1 MKIRLGFVSN
11 SSSSS
16 FIVSFHTSPESVEE
30 VRKQM
35 FGDKSAKDIWTDEVT
50 IGSIT
55 KQVFKDI
62 QQAGKPANK
71 KEITEAI
78 SCGWYPGIPDVPK
91 GDYSQKKWDAFNKE
105 SDKGADK
112 LARKFIIEN
121 KDRTIYT
128 FDYGDDDGKFFEV
141 MEHSDIFLR
150 LPHLQISCH

>member
-71 KEITEAI
+71 KEITKLYLVDGIQGYLMFPKEIILKKSGMRLIKKAI
-78 SCGWYPGIPDVPK
+78 KVLI
-91 GDYSQKKWDAFNKE
+91 N
-105 SDKGADK
+105 
-112 LARKFIIEN
+112 
-121 KDRTIYT
+121 
-128 FDYGDDDGKFFEV
+128 
-141 MEHSDIFLR
+141 
-150 LPHLQISCH
+150 